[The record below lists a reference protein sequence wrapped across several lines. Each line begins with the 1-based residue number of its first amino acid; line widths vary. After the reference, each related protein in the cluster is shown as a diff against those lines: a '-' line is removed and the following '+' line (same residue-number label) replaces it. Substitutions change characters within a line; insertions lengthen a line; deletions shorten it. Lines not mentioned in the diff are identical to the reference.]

1 MNKITL
7 APIGKTAPKPRP
19 RPKLSDEARA
29 RKAALMRANNADPEY
44 QARRLER
51 LAAKKREQMADPE
64 FRAWLDVHM
73 AKMRKKGVPA
83 TRLHNYA
90 KWEDPEYRAKMSQ
103 MLRDMHKRPGFREA
117 VAKRVVPPEAQR
129 NNIAAV
135 KRSWDRRRGFKVP
148 PSMRADYR
156 NLTVTKKMRAR
167 EAGRILG
174 LI

>member
-7 APIGKTAPKPRP
+7 APIGKPKPTP
-19 RPKLSDEARA
+19 RAKPKLSDEARA

-64 FRAWLDVHM
+64 FVAWLHAHL
-73 AKMRKKGVPA
+73 AKMRKRGVVA
-83 TRLHNYA
+83 IRLHNYA
-90 KWEDPEYRAKMSQ
+90 KWQDPEYRAKMSEL
-103 MLRDMHKRPGFREA
+103 LRDMHKRPGFREA
-117 VAKRVVPPEAQR
+117 LANRVVPPEAQR

-135 KRSWDRRRGFKVP
+135 KRAWDRRRGFKVP
-148 PSMRADYR
+148 PSKRADYR